1 MSGPV
6 VIAVYKPKP
15 GQGRALEDLL
25 AEHVPTLRREELATA
40 RPVVLLRSADGV
52 YLEIFEWASV
62 QSPARAHD
70 NTRVQALWQ
79 RIAQVAEV
87 IRLADLPCAHRSFPH
102 FEPVE
107 GVVS

>member
-1 MSGPV
+1 MSGPI

-15 GQGRALEDLL
+15 GQSRALEDLL

-40 RPVVLLRSADGV
+40 RPVVLLRSDDGS
-52 YLEIFEWASV
+52 YLEIFEWAST
-62 QSPARAHD
+62 QSPGQAHD
-70 NTRVQALWQ
+70 NARVQALWQ
-79 RIAQVAEV
+79 RIAGTAEV

-102 FEPVE
+102 FESVE

>member
-15 GQGRALEDLL
+15 GQARALEDLL

-40 RPVVLLRSADGV
+40 RPVVLLRSEDGI

-70 NTRVQALWQ
+70 NARVQALWQ

-107 GVVS
+107 GVVT